1 MNSERLLEILPG
13 FVSWNMILFPFWGAF
28 VCPLWVCYYV
38 LAFDIF
44 WVYQSAFLGIT
55 SLIAHYR
62 IEASKIMD
70 WMGEVKM
77 FPDWKKVNHIIIIA
91 TYKEP
96 LHILRRTL
104 KAIAEQDFP
113 LGKITVVLAMEAKED
128 EKQREEKVR
137 VLKKEFGYKFGHFL
151 VTVHQLKSGE
161 VAGKA
166 SNENYA
172 GREAKK
178 YLVDKLGYN
187 IDYLT
192 ITSCD
197 ADHIYHPKHFSY
209 LAFRFLDDPK
219 RYLKFWQPAVM
230 FYNNFW
236 RLPALTRVTNT
247 FGTIWNMALTIRT
260 DHLINCQ
267 NYSASLKLIDEI
279 GYWDPDIIPEDYRI
293 FFKAFFAKNGTVEVD
308 PITLPLWA
316 DAAES
321 NSTWQT
327 FKNQY
332 EQYKRWAWGV
342 SDDPYIIIRYLSSKH
357 TSFVNKTLRVLH
369 VVRDHFLWPVNW
381 FIITLGINIPITLN
395 PQFAKT
401 VMGHTLPRFS
411 SVILTFSMLFLGII
425 IWVSA
430 KQRPKRPKYVSRF
443 RAFLVPLEFILM
455 PISGFFFNAL
465 PGIDAHTRLMLGKY
479 LEYRVTEKV

>member
-1 MNSERLLEILPG
+1 MFKKFFEKHRRRLERLLEILPG

-293 FFKAFFAKNGTVEVD
+293 FF
-308 PITLPLWA
+308 
-316 DAAES
+316 
-321 NSTWQT
+321 
-327 FKNQY
+327 
-332 EQYKRWAWGV
+332 
-342 SDDPYIIIRYLSSKH
+342 
-357 TSFVNKTLRVLH
+357 
-369 VVRDHFLWPVNW
+369 
-381 FIITLGINIPITLN
+381 
-395 PQFAKT
+395 
-401 VMGHTLPRFS
+401 
-411 SVILTFSMLFLGII
+411 
-425 IWVSA
+425 
-430 KQRPKRPKYVSRF
+430 
-443 RAFLVPLEFILM
+443 
-455 PISGFFFNAL
+455 
-465 PGIDAHTRLMLGKY
+465 
-479 LEYRVTEKV
+479 